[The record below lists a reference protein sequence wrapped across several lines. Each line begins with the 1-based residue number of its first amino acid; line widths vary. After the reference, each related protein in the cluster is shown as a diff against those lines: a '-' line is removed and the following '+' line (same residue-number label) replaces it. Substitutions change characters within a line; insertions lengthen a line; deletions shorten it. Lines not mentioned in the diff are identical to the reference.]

1 MVKCNLRVIN
11 LREVFMDILSKS
23 IVALAVVTG
32 FVTAA
37 APSAHATNQS
47 STCVDGSV
55 RSNLTVAWNSNSN
68 VTVGTKGDK
77 PLCNDVNIFFSSYTM
92 PDNYN
97 GQPFTGNPT
106 ANPQTI
112 FDNSSIVMK
121 KGESKKV
128 TLTIK
133 LPESCKNI
141 QVDVYY
147 APKIEVVG
155 PKGHA
160 NQYISGK
167 IIKKTVD
174 TCTPETPPTT
184 PEVPTPEAQTP
195 ETPAPEVTVPE
206 TVTEMPKT
214 GMEVSATAVI
224 GTVLSGATYAG
235 LYIRNKRR

>member
-1 MVKCNLRVIN
+1 MSL
-11 LREVFMDILSKS
+11 LSKGLF
-23 IVALAVVTG
+23 ALAA
-32 FVTAA
+32 VTAIVTA
-37 APSAHATNQS
+37 TAPSAHATNNPS
-47 STCVDGSV
+47 ICVDGSV

-106 ANPQTI
+106 ASPQTI
-112 FDNSSIVMK
+112 FGNTSVVMK
-121 KGESKKV
+121 KGENKKV
-128 TLTIK
+128 TLAID
-133 LPESCKNI
+133 LPASCKNI

-147 APKIEVVG
+147 APKIETVTS
-155 PKGHA
+155 KGHG

-174 TCTPETPPTT
+174 TCTPETPPTP

-206 TVTEMPKT
+206 TVTEMPHT
-214 GMEVSATAVI
+214 GMEVSATAVV
-224 GTVLSGATYAG
+224 GTVLSAATYAG
-235 LYIRNKRR
+235 LYVRSKRR